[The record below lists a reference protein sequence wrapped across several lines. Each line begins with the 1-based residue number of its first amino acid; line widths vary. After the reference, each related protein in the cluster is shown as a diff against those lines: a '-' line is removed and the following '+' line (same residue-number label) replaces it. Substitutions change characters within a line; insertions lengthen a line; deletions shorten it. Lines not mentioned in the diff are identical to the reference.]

1 MKFNLAQLEDLFYDI
16 KEIINYIE
24 KSKLKNRRFKLHLS
38 NGEHLNYSIPN
49 ESIPHLLGIDTSYL
63 DSLKLFNEHN
73 SFELLKHLSDN
84 AYRIY
89 ELQNKNIID
98 SNKLFSP
105 FILEKVNNFREN
117 IIIKAEDVEFVCK
130 YNPERSYIN
139 NDNFEKYDYLILKK
153 LSNDKFGILT
163 FVRNNGYFTP
173 MSNQVFDNYE
183 GVKDKLQNQIKH
195 QEITLL
201 SAIEIY
207 YNNYDYEYDDNYKKI
222 YLNISQK
229 KDKLKV
235 LKEYKEDFDVSIDVA
250 SDFEY
255 SIQKLNQNKYTNT
268 KNNLLMDKIVTCIEE
283 GKIIEVDP
291 YEDSYLLPIIN
302 AYNDVICSIDSNND
316 ENIHTYTQLKST
328 LEEFKDK
335 LRKLEK
341 QNIELKSENKNLKAE
356 NDSLKAE
363 NENLSDTHNKVLE
376 LLKPRN

>member
-1 MKFNLAQLEDLFYDI
+1 MKFNLSQLEDLFYNI
-16 KEIINYIE
+16 KEIINYVE
-24 KSKLKNRRFKLHLS
+24 NFKLKNRSYKLHLS
-38 NGEHLNYSIPN
+38 NGETLNYLIPN
-49 ESIPHLLGIDTSYL
+49 ESIPHLLGIDISYL
-63 DSLKLFNEHN
+63 DSLNLFKEHN

-84 AYRIY
+84 AYKIY
-89 ELQNKNIID
+89 DLQNRNIINL
-98 SNKLFSP
+98 NKLFSP

-117 IIIKAEDVEFVCK
+117 ITIKIKDVEFVCK

-139 NDNFEKYDYLILKK
+139 NDNFEKYNYLILKK

-163 FVRNNGYFTP
+163 LVRNKGYFTP
-173 MSNQVFDNYE
+173 MSNQAFDNYE
-183 GVKDKLQNQIKH
+183 SVKVKLQNQIKH

-201 SAIEIY
+201 SGIEIY
-207 YNNYDYEYDDNYKKI
+207 YNNDYKYDDNYMKI
-222 YLNISQK
+222 YLNILEK
-229 KDKLKV
+229 KDKLTI
-235 LKEYKEDFDVSIDVA
+235 LKEYKEDFDTSIDVA

-255 SIQKLNQNKYTNT
+255 SIRQINKNKYTNT
-268 KNNLLMDKIVTCIEE
+268 KNNLLMDKIVNCIEE

-302 AYNDVICSIDSNND
+302 AYNDVICSIDSSND
-316 ENIHTYTQLKST
+316 ENVHTYTQLKST

-335 LRKLEK
+335 LRELEK
-341 QNIELKSENKNLKAE
+341 QNIELKSENNNLKVE